1 MFAPLLSE
9 SIVGR
14 AVESGLLEVNLVQI
28 RSFATDK
35 HRTVDD
41 SPYGGGAGMVM
52 RCEPLYA
59 AWKFA
64 KDRDPSPSKTILFR
78 PQGKPLKQTILESC
92 RADSVRWILV
102 CGRYEGIDERFVE
115 LCVDEEISL
124 GDFVLTGGEVPAMAF
139 VDGLARLLPGVVGN
153 PDSIVGESFSQSQE
167 GGLEYPQYTRP
178 PEFLGRK
185 VPEVLLHGDHAKI
198 ADWRRS
204 QSQRITNDRR
214 PDLVSKRQGT

>member
-14 AVESGLLEVNLVQI
+14 AVDSGLLEVNLLQI
-28 RSFATDK
+28 RNFATDK

-64 KDRDPSPSKTILFR
+64 KDRDPTPSKTILFR
-78 PQGKPLKQTILESC
+78 PQGRPLQQPMLEKYSS
-92 RADSVRWILV
+92 DNVRWILV
-102 CGRYEGIDERFVE
+102 CGRYEGVDERFVE

-139 VDGLARLLPGVVGN
+139 VDGLTRLLPGVVGN
-153 PDSIVGESFSQSQE
+153 PESIVGESFSQSQE

-178 PEFLGRK
+178 PEFLGLG
-185 VPEVLLHGDHAKI
+185 VPEVLLKGDHAKI
-198 ADWRRS
+198 AEWRRS
-204 QSQRITNDRR
+204 QSHRLTKDRR
-214 PDLVSKRQGT
+214 PDLASKSSGT